1 MKIYTRTGDKGTTSL
16 VGGTRVAKNHP
27 RLEAYGTVDELM
39 AQTAFLRD
47 NMAQD
52 PQLKT
57 YQDQL
62 LLALDHLMR
71 LSSYLATEEEATKY
85 LAEFNASHV
94 AMLEKWID
102 EIQETLPK
110 ITKFTLPGGD
120 PLVSLCHIARTVC
133 RRSERRCISL
143 SEQYPVNE
151 DVIKYL
157 NRFSDYLY
165 VLARKISQE
174 FHIKEILWVYE
185 K

>member
-1 MKIYTRTGDKGTTSL
+1 
-16 VGGTRVAKNHP
+16 
-27 RLEAYGTVDELM
+27 
-39 AQTAFLRD
+39 
-47 NMAQD
+47 
-52 PQLKT
+52 
-57 YQDQL
+57 
-62 LLALDHLMR
+62 
-71 LSSYLATEEEATKY
+71 
-85 LAEFNASHV
+85 
-94 AMLEKWID
+94 MLEKWID

-143 SEQYPVNE
+143 SEQHPVNE

>member
-47 NMAQD
+47 NMAQH

-85 LAEFNASHV
+85 LPEFNATHV

-143 SEQYPVNE
+143 SEQHPVNQ